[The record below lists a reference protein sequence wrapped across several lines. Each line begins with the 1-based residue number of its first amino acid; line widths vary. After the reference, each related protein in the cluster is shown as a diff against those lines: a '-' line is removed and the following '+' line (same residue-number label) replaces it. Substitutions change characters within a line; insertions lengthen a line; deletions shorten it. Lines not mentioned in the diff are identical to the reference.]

1 MKKICFLVII
11 LSIFFLW
18 KNFSL
23 YPSLEENIIRQL
35 NYDLNNSRLKTK
47 YDLRDFLT
55 RGGVLS
61 FDGVIFRSPNN
72 GLLEKSLGVRN
83 DNVVKVFYL
92 KLTEEGDLEKNQ
104 LFLDNSLKGFD
115 YFCDANSQLAI
126 SKIAKDQSYYI
137 LPINCKI
144 VKSEAVD

>member
-1 MKKICFLVII
+1 MKKICVLAII

-35 NYDLNNSRLKTK
+35 NYDLNNSGLKTK

-55 RGGVLS
+55 QGGVLS

-72 GLLEKSLGVRN
+72 GLLEKSLGVCS
-83 DNVVKVFYL
+83 
-92 KLTEEGDLEKNQ
+92 GQ
-104 LFLDNSLKGFD
+104 LIQQSL
-115 YFCDANSQLAI
+115 I
-126 SKIAKDQSYYI
+126 S
-137 LPINCKI
+137 
-144 VKSEAVD
+144 